1 MAVDSLISHN
11 WPIDLSLHY
20 VKLFQEDHKSVKSFF
35 LKIDQFETS
44 KKKLVL
50 FLTDG
55 ISVSVLLGEDY
66 PQMAINQE
74 KTRMWWWTGSIIN
87 HLWCYSWFGSQF
99 VLFICYKKQWKCGW

>member
-1 MAVDSLISHN
+1 
-11 WPIDLSLHY
+11 
-20 VKLFQEDHKSVKSFF
+20 VKSFF

-74 KTRMWWWTGSIIN
+74 KTRM
-87 HLWCYSWFGSQF
+87 
-99 VLFICYKKQWKCGW
+99 